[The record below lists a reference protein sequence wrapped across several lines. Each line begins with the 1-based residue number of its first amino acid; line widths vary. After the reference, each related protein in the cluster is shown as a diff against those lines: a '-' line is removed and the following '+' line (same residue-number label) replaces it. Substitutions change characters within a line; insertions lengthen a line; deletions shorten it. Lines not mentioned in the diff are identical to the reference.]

1 MAATPDIGY
10 IYCITNP
17 SMPGVVKIGM
27 TRRTP
32 EDRLADANRD
42 TWNHTKFQL
51 AFAKKVQDPEQ
62 KERAIH
68 KILEQHG
75 QRKSA
80 SREFFTISVELTK
93 MYFDLIEGDFL
104 ESTSRFPKGESLGR
118 VGADPPQSAQK
129 SSEKGVIQV
138 QPSSI
143 PKKKERKPRKKDT
156 VAQVA
161 HVAQVSHVAQVAH
174 VAPIAQVAQ
183 VAHVAQVSHVAEV
196 AEVSHVA
203 QMQEPGREAP
213 IDLFTLL
220 SQSAH
225 DIDGWPPVQH
235 LNSYESYLLLS
246 TAFDKKLL
254 RLLIRG
260 TPYQFDELNQI
271 DATAIRGS
279 PFELIDNKGYLV
291 TSSRVD
297 ELFER
302 MQKREYATLCTGTG
316 RWRTVGDLGDA
327 PHA

>member
-1 MAATPDIGY
+1 MANASLKDIGY

-27 TRRTP
+27 TRRMP
-32 EDRLADANRD
+32 EERLADANRD

-75 QRKSA
+75 QRKST

-104 ESTSRFPKGESLGR
+104 EKSP
-118 VGADPPQSAQK
+118 QK
-129 SSEKGVIQV
+129 SSEKDVQQV
-138 QPSSI
+138 QPKSI

-161 HVAQVSHVAQVAH
+161 HAAQVAE
-174 VAPIAQVAQ
+174 VAQVAQ
-183 VAHVAQVSHVAEV
+183 VSQVSQVSHVAEV

-203 QMQEPGREAP
+203 QMQEPGREVP

-254 RLLIRG
+254 RLLIHG

-271 DATAIRGS
+271 DATTLRGS
-279 PFELIDNKGYLV
+279 TFELIDNKGYLV

-297 ELFER
+297 ELFDR
-302 MQKREYATLCTGTG
+302 MQQREYVTLCTGTG
-316 RWRTVGDLGDA
+316 RWRTVGDA

>member
-1 MAATPDIGY
+1 MANASLKDIGY

-27 TRRTP
+27 TRRMP
-32 EDRLADANRD
+32 EERLADANRD

-51 AFAKKVQDPEQ
+51 AFAKKVEDPEQ

-75 QRKSA
+75 QRKST

-93 MYFDLIEGDFL
+93 MYFDLIPGDFL

-129 SSEKGVIQV
+129 SSEKDVSQV
-138 QPSSI
+138 QPKSI

-161 HVAQVSHVAQVAH
+161 HAAQVAE
-174 VAPIAQVAQ
+174 

-196 AEVSHVA
+196 AQV
-203 QMQEPGREAP
+203 QEPGREVP

-254 RLLIRG
+254 RLLIHG
-260 TPYQFDELNQI
+260 TPYQFDELKLI
-271 DATAIRGS
+271 DATTLRGCT
-279 PFELIDNKGYLV
+279 FELIDNKGYLV

-297 ELFER
+297 ELFDR
-302 MQKREYATLCTGTG
+302 MQQREYATLCTGTG
-316 RWRTVGDLGDA
+316 RWRTVGDA

>member
-1 MAATPDIGY
+1 MANASLKDIGY

-27 TRRTP
+27 TRRMP
-32 EDRLADANRD
+32 EERLADANRD

-51 AFAKKVQDPEQ
+51 AFAKKVEDPEQ

-75 QRKSA
+75 QRKST

-93 MYFDLIEGDFL
+93 MYFDLI
-104 ESTSRFPKGESLGR
+104 PGEYWDN
-118 VGADPPQSAQK
+118 VVVCNKP
-129 SSEKGVIQV
+129 VQV
-138 QPSSI
+138 QPNSP
-143 PKKKERKPRKKDT
+143 PKKKERISRKKDT
-156 VAQVA
+156 
-161 HVAQVSHVAQVAH
+161 VSHVAQVS
-174 VAPIAQVAQ
+174 Q
-183 VAHVAQVSHVAEV
+183 VAEV
-196 AEVSHVA
+196 AHVSHVA
-203 QMQEPGREAP
+203 QVVHVAQLQEPGREAP
-213 IDLFTLL
+213 INLFTLL

-254 RLLIRG
+254 RLLIHG
-260 TPYQFDELNQI
+260 TPYQFDELKLI
-271 DATAIRGS
+271 DATTLRGS
-279 PFELIDNKGYLV
+279 TFELIDNKGYLV
-291 TSSRVD
+291 TSNRVD

-302 MQKREYATLCTGTG
+302 MQQREYVTLCTGTG
-316 RWRTVGDLGDA
+316 QWRTVGDA

>member
-1 MAATPDIGY
+1 MANASLKDIGY

-27 TRRTP
+27 TRRMP
-32 EDRLADANRD
+32 EERLADANRD

-75 QRKSA
+75 QRKST

-104 ESTSRFPKGESLGR
+104 EKSP
-118 VGADPPQSAQK
+118 QK
-129 SSEKGVIQV
+129 SSEKDVQQV
-138 QPSSI
+138 QPKSI

-161 HVAQVSHVAQVAH
+161 HAAQVAE
-174 VAPIAQVAQ
+174 VAQVAQ
-183 VAHVAQVSHVAEV
+183 VSQVSQVSHVAEV

-203 QMQEPGREAP
+203 QMQEPGREVP

-254 RLLIRG
+254 RLLIHG

-271 DATAIRGS
+271 DATTLRGS
-279 PFELIDNKGYLV
+279 TFELIDNKGYLV

-297 ELFER
+297 ELFDR
-302 MQKREYATLCTGTG
+302 MQQRESVTLCTGTG
-316 RWRTVGDLGDA
+316 RWRTVGDA